1 MSDFFKKGFLLG
13 LGVAVTGK
21 EKLEQKLQTLVDKG
35 ELTQD
40 QAKNMLHEFTEKGE
54 LKTEEWNARSQEQM
68 QELAK
73 DLGLVTKDDIKK
85 LESRMAELEAKLD
98 EKA

>member
-13 LGVAVTGK
+13 LGVAVSGK

-40 QAKNMLHEFTEKGE
+40 QVKSMLHEFTEKGE